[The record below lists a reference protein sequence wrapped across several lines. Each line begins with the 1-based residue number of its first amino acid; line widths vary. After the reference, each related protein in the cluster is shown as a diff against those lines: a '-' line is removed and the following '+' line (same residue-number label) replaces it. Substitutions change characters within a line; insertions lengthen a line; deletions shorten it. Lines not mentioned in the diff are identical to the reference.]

1 MQGAKLSKILN
12 DKYLKLSIVAKRE
25 EFVYT
30 INRKQLTSNYFGTLI
45 KTQIK

>member
-12 DKYLKLSIVAKRE
+12 DKYMKLSIVAKRE

-30 INRKQLTSNYFGTLI
+30 INRKQLTSNYFGTLKRNKI
-45 KTQIK
+45 N